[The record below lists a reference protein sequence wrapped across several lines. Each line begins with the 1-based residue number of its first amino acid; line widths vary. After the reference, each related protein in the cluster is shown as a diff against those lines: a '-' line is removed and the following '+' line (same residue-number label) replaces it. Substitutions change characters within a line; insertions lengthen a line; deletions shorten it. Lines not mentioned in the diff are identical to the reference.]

1 MGTPRP
7 RPAHA
12 RVNTQVQS
20 RPRAARRFGPL
31 GLALGVAGGFL
42 CGVLLVAILG
52 GAKPVIEKRT
62 ITVPA
67 TRTSGGT
74 VVVTTRVPPLVG
86 QRLDVALDRLERS
99 KFTVD
104 VEGGGLFG
112 IVEEHNWEVVEQSPG
127 PGTMLEQGSQV
138 TLLVQRA

>member
-1 MGTPRP
+1 
-7 RPAHA
+7 
-12 RVNTQVQS
+12 VNTHVQP

-74 VVVTTRVPPLVG
+74 VIVSTRVPSLAG

-99 KFTVD
+99 RFTAD

-112 IVEEHNWEVVEQSPG
+112 IVEEHNWEVVEQSPA

-138 TLLVQRA
+138 TLRVRRA

>member
-1 MGTPRP
+1 MNT
-7 RPAHA
+7 
-12 RVNTQVQS
+12 RVQ
-20 RPRAARRFGPL
+20 PRARAPRTVGPL
-31 GLALGVAGGFL
+31 GLALGIAGGFL

-62 ITVPA
+62 VTVPA

-74 VVVTTRVPPLVG
+74 VVVSTRVPSVVG

-99 KFTVD
+99 RFTVD

-112 IVEEHNWEVVEQSPG
+112 IVEEHNWEVVEQSP
-127 PGTMLEQGSQV
+127 PGGAMLEQGSQV
-138 TLLVQRA
+138 KLRVERA